1 MELRVRDGGRE
12 PYGEHLHS
20 HSGVAQGLYAKPSA
34 GGASIEFGSRSTN
47 AGQASNPGVET
58 VQIPTTV
65 ANGFDH
71 YESQRR
77 RAYLPLKQQC
87 LQPSPAKTGGAVR

>member
-34 GGASIEFGSRSTN
+34 GSGSIEFRSRSTN
-47 AGQASNPGVET
+47 AGTASNPGVET
-58 VQIPTTV
+58 VQIHLAPPTSLTFNLSAKR
-65 ANGFDH
+65 ANRSAAFGGTGW
-71 YESQRR
+71 QQ
-77 RAYLPLKQQC
+77 YLL
-87 LQPSPAKTGGAVR
+87 L